1 MAGIISFIVGIIELL
16 VGLRFVFLL
25 AGANPLSSFVAWVYG
40 TSGPLVAPFEG
51 ILGHPAVL
59 APGAVVRSVFDPAS
73 LVAFIVYAA
82 IGGVIIAL
90 FRR

>member
-1 MAGIISFIVGIIELL
+1 MGGIISFIFGVLEVL

-25 AGANPLSSFVAWVYG
+25 VGANPASSFVSWLYN

-59 APGAVVRSVFDPAS
+59 APGAIVHSVFDPAS
-73 LVAFIVYAA
+73 LVAFIIYAV
-82 IGGVIIAL
+82 IGGLLLTL